1 MTKDAIIKRYLSSIS
16 DSVKQSSTFGSIYY
30 TVKYESEIIKIRFSD
45 HFSIKNKKNDID
57 IIKQQEFYI
66 IKTLE
71 TSYPCT
77 SDNILLY
84 LKSILL
90 LYPEFSKVISKYS
103 KAYYT
108 LRTQKD
114 ILEAKS
120 ISDESII
127 AAAKLYLD
135 EQKEEKDNLQKTKN
149 ELNAKNQQYDNLLSR
164 VNEIKSIIN
173 KIKK

>member
-1 MTKDAIIKRYLSSIS
+1 MTKDTIIKRYLSSIS
-16 DSVKQSSTFGSIYY
+16 DSIKQSSTFGSIYY

-45 HFSIKNKKNDID
+45 HFSIKNKKSDID

-66 IKTLE
+66 IKTLG

-135 EQKEEKDNLQKTKN
+135 EQKEEKEWKQ
-149 ELNAKNQQYDNLLSR
+149 
-164 VNEIKSIIN
+164 
-173 KIKK
+173 